1 MIGLALLMTMIG
13 TKKSKNSDIYGFWP
27 ENKKISGF
35 LPFPVS
41 PHLHRRDFFGLK
53 ASLSKDTIFEQ
64 IKKVRT
70 RAQHDEI
77 DEIKIS
83 PYTKCMVAIFGRKI
97 LST

>member
-35 LPFPVS
+35 LPFLVS

-53 ASLSKDTIFEQ
+53 ASLSEATTFKQ
-64 IKKVRT
+64 IKKVCT
-70 RAQHDEI
+70 CVQHDEI
-77 DEIKIS
+77 DE
-83 PYTKCMVAIFGRKI
+83 MMIFD
-97 LST
+97 